1 MPNKTKKPPPDSKAK
16 VMNAK
21 VYPFL
26 GDGLILR
33 ELAPTTAESEF
44 QTLTKSIATLF
55 MASYLLGS
63 R

>member
-1 MPNKTKKPPPDSKAK
+1 
-16 VMNAK
+16 MNAK

-26 GDGLILR
+26 EDGLILR

-44 QTLTKSIATLF
+44 QTLTKSIARLY